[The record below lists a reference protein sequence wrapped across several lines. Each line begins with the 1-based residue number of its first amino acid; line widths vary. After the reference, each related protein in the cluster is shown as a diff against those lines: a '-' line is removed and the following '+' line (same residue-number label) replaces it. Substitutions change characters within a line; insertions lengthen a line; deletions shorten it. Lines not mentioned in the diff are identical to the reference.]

1 MRVGVDRWY
10 RLREIAAGQCGLF
23 TAAQARHE
31 HLQRYELARAT
42 LGGQLTRV
50 HHGVYAFTDASAD
63 KHPFEDWAGQWLALD
78 PKADIKAR
86 LDNPDTVI
94 SHHCAAEIQD
104 LGTIVSAG
112 RLHLTSARRI
122 GVQSKNVSA
131 YRRPIGERGR
141 DWTIVAGLPVSSAG
155 RIVEDLTAG
164 AVDGSHIG
172 TVIADAIAEGLLDY
186 ETVAKRLDPYAAR
199 RGEIDG
205 AALVARFTAAAGLA
219 LA

>member
-1 MRVGVDRWY
+1 MRVGADRWN

-23 TAAQARHE
+23 TAAQARRE
-31 HLQRYELARAT
+31 RVQRYELARAT
-42 LGGQLTRV
+42 IGGQLTRA
-50 HHGVYAFTDASAD
+50 HHGVYAFTDASAE
-63 KHPFEDWAGQWLALD
+63 KHPFEDWAAQWLALE
-78 PKADIKAR
+78 PEADIGAR
-86 LDNPDTVI
+86 LVDPDTVI

-112 RLHLTSARRI
+112 RLHLTSVRRI

-131 YRRPIGERGR
+131 YRRPIGQRGH
-141 DWTIVAGLPVSSAG
+141 DWNVVAGLPVSSPG
-155 RIVEDLTAG
+155 RIIEDLTAG

-186 ETVAKRLDPYAAR
+186 ESAAKRLEPYASR
-199 RGEIDG
+199 RGESSG